1 MNKEEI
7 RKSNVLAVIGAR
19 SGSKTLPDKNIRPI
33 LGKPLL
39 AWITEAAK
47 ASKLGDKLI
56 VSTDSEKYAEIAK
69 QYGAQA
75 PFLRP
80 KEISGDQALDIE
92 YLTHAV
98 KWFEKN
104 ENWKADIILRLPAV
118 AALCKTQFIDKCI
131 ELLVSDEWAS
141 SARTVTQA
149 AKHPYKLWRAEGGRL
164 KPFMPEEI
172 TGKDAANRPRQSFP
186 EALTHTDV
194 IAVKYDTLM
203 KEKSL
208 SGNKILF
215 HKIDKLD
222 AIDIDD
228 EKDFLLAELLLKRRL
243 ENPLI

>member
-1 MNKEEI
+1 MSRD

-19 SGSKTLPDKNIRPI
+19 SGSKSLPGKNTRLI

-47 ASKLGDKLI
+47 ASKLIDKLI
-56 VSTDSEKYAEIAK
+56 ISTDSSVYAEIAK
-69 QYGAQA
+69 HYGAKA

-80 KEISGDQALDIE
+80 EEISGDKALDIE

-98 KWFEKN
+98 NWFEKN
-104 ENWKADIILRLPAV
+104 ENWKADIILRLPATS
-118 AALCKTQFIDKCI
+118 ALCKTEFIDKCI
-131 ELLVSDEWAS
+131 KLLISDEFAT

-149 AKHPYKLWRAEGGRL
+149 SKHPYKLWRIEGKQL
-164 KPFMPEEI
+164 KPFMPEGI
-172 TGKDAANRPRQSFP
+172 TGPDIANQPRQTFP

-194 IAVKYDTLM
+194 IAIKYDTLING
-203 KEKSL
+203 KSL

-222 AIDIDD
+222 AVDIDD

-243 ENPLI
+243 GNP